1 MTTESIQFFGFF
13 AAVFVFCAVAEW
25 MFAAEAVNYARRR
38 NLGKPFVPTS
48 LACHYMNGR

>member
-25 MFAAEAVNYARRR
+25 MFAAEAVNYGP
-38 NLGKPFVPTS
+38 LGGSVPSDVTTS
-48 LACHYMNGR
+48 